1 MHWPKTLALV
11 IFFERVFWVILHQVH
26 SHLFTMFKT
35 LSKVWHPLL
44 VDVTALSCM
53 KAYLKT
59 TNKFRRPI
67 LEFDFFFHQRGKF
80 SLRHPKKTFEEF
92 WGRNNRFLGV
102 WVIYETPTLGR
113 NTRKRRKSFSSF
125 GSGVTYYKAM
135 L

>member
-1 MHWPKTLALV
+1 MVILFLTIKILGIFNFLAVFHSENTAKKYKKMHWSKTLALV

-44 VDVTALSCM
+44 VDITALSCM

-80 SLRHPKKTFEEF
+80 SLRHPKRRLRSFEVEIIDF
-92 WGRNNRFLGV
+92 W
-102 WVIYETPTLGR
+102 E
-113 NTRKRRKSFSSF
+113 
-125 GSGVTYYKAM
+125 SG
-135 L
+135 